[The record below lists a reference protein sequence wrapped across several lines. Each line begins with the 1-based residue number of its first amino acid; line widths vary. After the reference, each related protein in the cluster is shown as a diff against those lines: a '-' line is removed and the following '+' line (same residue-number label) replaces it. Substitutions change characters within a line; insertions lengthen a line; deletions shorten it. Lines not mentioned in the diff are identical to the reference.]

1 MEDLDRTEIVTP
13 YYSVGSLCSSRPT
26 NVSLQQMAYYY
37 PQSREGFGRISGV
50 GAAKQMDV
58 AAGERVCLGYC
69 VRCHGVE

>member
-1 MEDLDRTEIVTP
+1 VTDQRVIGAYGSSLGGWMRRCTVVGIVLGLAAFSP
-13 YYSVGSLCSSRPT
+13 
-26 NVSLQQMAYYY
+26 
-37 PQSREGFGRISGV
+37 GV